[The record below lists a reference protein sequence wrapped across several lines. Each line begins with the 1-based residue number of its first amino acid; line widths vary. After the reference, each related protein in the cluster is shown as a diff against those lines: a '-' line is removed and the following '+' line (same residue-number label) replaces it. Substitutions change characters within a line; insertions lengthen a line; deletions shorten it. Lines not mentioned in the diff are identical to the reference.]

1 MGYTD
6 FNLALVLGCLVLV
19 VTLTFTMVFCY
30 KPTKDCIL
38 EMVYP
43 GCNYE
48 TVPMKQNVIVIG
60 ILCLMT
66 ILMTIVFKSLNIL
79 IIILGA
85 VQGPIICFMLP
96 AYFYYQLN
104 K

>member
-6 FNLALVLGCLVLV
+6 FNLSLVLGCLVLV

-38 EMVYP
+38 DIIFP

-48 TVPMKQNVIVIG
+48 TVPMKYNVIVIG
-60 ILCLMT
+60 ILCLLTIIMT
-66 ILMTIVFKSLNIL
+66 TVFTSLNIL

-85 VQGPIICFMLP
+85 V
-96 AYFYYQLN
+96 
-104 K
+104 